1 MDGRSLYNVGG
12 DITGRGWELEA
23 HDLMMMSQEKTLPAG
38 VKTSIHLIIGSY
50 WLQEHFNE
58 TPLSVCLR

>member
-23 HDLMMMSQEKTLPAG
+23 HDLMMMSQEKTQDLPELHMDG
-38 VKTSIHLIIGSY
+38 ESIFLDSNDSLY
-50 WLQEHFNE
+50 FY
-58 TPLSVCLR
+58 